1 MQAHRIL
8 AVYLRT
14 FLTSALDGNGQ
25 YATYL
30 GRFNLW
36 ERAHGTRWINGLGGP
51 QSWPER
57 FEEDTDLALLF
68 VEPEG

>member
-1 MQAHRIL
+1 MQTFTLNFKIKVVPGHAMKAHRIL

-30 GRFNLW
+30 GRFNIW
-36 ERAHGTRWINGLGGP
+36 ERAHGTH
-51 QSWPER
+51 
-57 FEEDTDLALLF
+57 
-68 VEPEG
+68 